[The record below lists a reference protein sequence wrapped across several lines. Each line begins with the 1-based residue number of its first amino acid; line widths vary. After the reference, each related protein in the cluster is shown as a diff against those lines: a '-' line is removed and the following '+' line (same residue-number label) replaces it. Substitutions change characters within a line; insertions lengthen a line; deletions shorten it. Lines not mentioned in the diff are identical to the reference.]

1 MKRTLGKLLFA
12 TVVIFLISCGKE
24 FYSVSITNNSTKTV
38 SYTYN
43 DISDTLATSSSKTY
57 EVKAYTQPPKNITDE
72 HGIASLKME
81 HRDDHFIFTAATPLD
96 LHVINKLPTAITIK
110 ANNFIDNNNNS
121 TELTIEAN
129 GESTGAK
136 IYTKSPK
143 FTSTSLYPIIV
154 KFTIAGNVMSVIIE

>member
-43 DISDTLATSSSKTY
+43 DISDTLNTSNSKTY

-81 HRDDHFIFTAATPLD
+81 HKDDHFIFTDATPLD
-96 LHVINKLPTAITIK
+96 LHVINKLSADITIK
-110 ANNFIDNNNNS
+110 ADNFIDNSNS
-121 TELTIEAN
+121 TALTIEAN
-129 GESTGAK
+129 EESTTAK

-143 FTSTSLYPIIV
+143 FTSTSHYPIIV